1 MGLVVPTS
9 FACLAL
15 AGALASTLGGS
26 RNALALGT
34 LELVLF
40 FWYVLLPVNLVL
52 AAVHSLV
59 LAGLER
65 FQGSVLKRW
74 AWLFSMLAFPPIV
87 FAGSLIAYN
96 GSVEVAANVLFLSA
110 LLLPFLVVYSKFAAL
125 PYGATQ
131 HLSWQ
136 TRLARFALY
145 SAIAGVLTVLAAL
158 VRFFLLPS

>member
-1 MGLVVPTS
+1 MSLVVPAS
-9 FACLAL
+9 FTCLAV

-65 FQGSVLKRW
+65 FWGNVLKRW
-74 AWLFSMLAFPPIV
+74 AWLLSILVFPPIV

-96 GSVEVAANVLFLSA
+96 GSVEVAVNVLFLSM
-110 LLLPFLVVYSKFAAL
+110 LFLPFLVVYSRFAAL

-136 TRLARFALY
+136 ARLARFAFY
-145 SAIAGVLTVLAAL
+145 SGISGALTVLAAL
-158 VRFFLLPS
+158 VLFLLLPS

>member
-1 MGLVVPTS
+1 MGLVVPAS
-9 FACLAL
+9 FACLAV
-15 AGALASTLGGS
+15 AGALASTLGDS

-65 FQGSVLKRW
+65 FRGSVLKRW
-74 AWLFSMLAFPPIV
+74 AWLFSILVFPPII
-87 FAGSLIAYN
+87 FAGSLIAYD
-96 GSVEVAANVLFLSA
+96 GSVEVAASVLFLST
-110 LLLPFLVVYSKFAAL
+110 LLLPFLVVYSRFAAL

-131 HLSWQ
+131 DLAWQ
-136 TRLARFALY
+136 VRLARFAFY
-145 SAIAGVLTVLAAL
+145 SGIAAVLTVLAAL
-158 VRFFLLPS
+158 VLFLLLPS